1 MLKTWGLPLDVI
13 HPKGVELYK
22 KTDIIAAVPGKETVD
37 NNNVPPV
44 QKRRTQ
50 RTAAFAKPVK
60 ANPSLKKFIS
70 MDERRLRKPVGRVKD
85 IVEIFEDRSVC
96 LFHFSQRGGSGGTKL
111 TRKGYL
117 G

>member
-1 MLKTWGLPLDVI
+1 MI

-37 NNNVPPV
+37 NNNAPPV
-44 QKRRTQ
+44 QKRRIQ
-50 RTAAFAKPVK
+50 RTVAFAKPVK

-96 LFHFSQRGGSGGTKL
+96 LFHFSQGGGKREDEADKKRVFRL
-111 TRKGYL
+111 IER
-117 G
+117 